1 MATQPGSDLAAG
13 AIDMHAHI
21 LVPDVHKHCRPH
33 SLPTLPL
40 KDPAMTG
47 EQREKALER
56 HNRMVHAQ
64 YDVEDRLQHMDDTG
78 IAMQVLT
85 VSTVHQ
91 THDWATP
98 AQIEQFE
105 SASNDWMSAIVRKNP
120 DRYRGM
126 GGVPMHDTKKAV
138 AEVERC
144 MGALNLSGIQIASF
158 DGGREIGDPLLHP
171 FWSKCQEMKAP
182 VYVHPRGNRGERFL
196 RNYIWNSIGQSF
208 EESMAIASLMY
219 EGVLDKY
226 PDLKIC
232 ICHGGGYFP
241 YNLGRINR
249 NYREK
254 LGQASALPK
263 TPVEFLRGLWYDSCV
278 YDEDVLQRLVDIVG
292 SDRIVMGSDYPVG
305 NPDPVGF
312 IRNCGFDAGTER
324 KIMRDNAIELFAIRR
339 QA

>member
-1 MATQPGSDLAAG
+1 MTASQTSLPDG
-13 AIDMHAHI
+13 AIDIHAHI
-21 LVPDVHKHCRPH
+21 LVPEVHKFCRPH

-40 KDPAMTG
+40 KDPSLTE
-47 EQREKALER
+47 EQRAKALER
-56 HNRMVHAQ
+56 HNRMVDTQ
-64 YDVEDRLQHMDDTG
+64 YDVDERIERMDTAG
-78 IAMQVLT
+78 VGMQILT

-91 THDWATP
+91 THDWASP
-98 AQIEQFE
+98 EQIEQFE
-105 SASNDWMSAIVRKNP
+105 HTSNAWMRDMVARHP
-120 DRYRGM
+120 TRYRGM

-144 MGALNLSGIQIASF
+144 MGELGLSGIQIASF
-158 DGGREIGDPLLHP
+158 DGGREIGDPVLHP
-171 FWSKCQEMKAP
+171 FWAKCQEMSAV
-182 VYVHPRGNRGERFL
+182 VYMHPRGNRGERFL

-208 EESMAIASLMY
+208 EESMALASLMY

-226 PDLKIC
+226 PDLRIC

-263 TPVEFLRGLWYDSCV
+263 TPIEFLRGLWYDTCV
-278 YDEDVLQRLVDIVG
+278 YDEDVLQRLVEIVG
-292 SDRIVMGSDYPVG
+292 PDRIIMGSDYPVG

-312 IRNCGFDAGTER
+312 VKACKFDADTER
-324 KIMRDNAIELFAIRR
+324 KILRDNAIDLF
-339 QA
+339 QL

>member
-1 MATQPGSDLAAG
+1 MAGSATDVLQDG

-21 LVPDVHKHCRPH
+21 LVPEVHKHCRPH

-40 KDPAMTG
+40 KDPTLT
-47 EQREKALER
+47 EDQRAKALER
-56 HNRMVHAQ
+56 HNRMVNTQ
-64 YDVEDRLQHMDDTG
+64 YDVEERLQRMDKAG
-78 IAMQVLT
+78 VAMQVLT

-91 THDWATP
+91 THDWASP
-98 AQIEQFE
+98 EQVEQFE
-105 SASNDWMSAIVRKNP
+105 SASNSWMSAIVKKYP
-120 DRYRGM
+120 ARYRGM

-144 MGALNLSGIQIASF
+144 IGELGLTGIQIASF
-158 DGGREIGDPLLHP
+158 DGGREIGEPVLHP
-171 FWSKCQEMKAP
+171 FWAKCQELKVP
-182 VYVHPRGNRGERFL
+182 VYVHPRGNRGDRFL
-196 RNYIWNSIGQSF
+196 RNYVWNSIGQSF

-263 TPVEFLRGLWYDSCV
+263 TPVEFLRALCYDSCV

-292 SDRIVMGSDYPVG
+292 NDRIVMGSDYPVG

-312 IRNCGFDAGTER
+312 IRNCKFDAETER
-324 KIMRDNAIELFAIRR
+324 RILRDNAVKLFAL
-339 QA
+339 